1 METATLDDF
10 MAWNDQLAAAVEAGV
25 PVDLGLTSGTGD
37 VAAALEKINAVVA
50 RRTSQGATLA
60 AAIEAEEQVLPSAY
74 RSLMKLSLS
83 SGTPTT
89 GLALSNRVGRNID
102 RTWDAG
108 RLALLY
114 PVLVC
119 CVAFLGLAGFC
130 LYFVPVLDET
140 YASLGVK
147 KGTGLRLI
155 ESVRQAMPYWAIIF
169 PVGLIAA
176 GIWVRR
182 KSRPLQQRRRELVLD
197 WIPGVS
203 RAMFYERAAI
213 FAETMAG
220 LLETGITFGD
230 ALRAAA
236 GVWNDR
242 SLYDLTVAFAF
253 ATEKRQ
259 ASESGGEFGRRL
271 PPFLRWALLDSEQTT
286 GRVCALRTAA
296 NVCRRAAL
304 RRQNRL
310 RIVLPLLV
318 AILIGG
324 TATLLYGLALFV
336 PVIELLRGLAVQ
348 YSS

>member
-1 METATLDDF
+1 MEPATLDDF
-10 MAWNDQLAAAVEAGV
+10 MAWNDQLAAAVDAGV

-37 VAAALEKINAVVA
+37 VAAALEKINTLVA
-50 RRTSQGATLA
+50 RRTSQGTTLVA
-60 AAIEAEEQVLPSAY
+60 ALEAEEPVLPPAY

-89 GLALSNRVGRNID
+89 GLALSNRVGRNVD
-102 RTWDAG
+102 RAWDAG
-108 RLALLY
+108 KLALLY
-114 PVLVC
+114 PAVVC
-119 CVAFLGLAGFC
+119 CVAFLGLVGFC

-140 YASLGVK
+140 YARLGVK
-147 KGTGLRLI
+147 KGAGLKLL
-155 ESVRQAMPYWAIIF
+155 ESVNQTMPYWALIF
-169 PVGLIAA
+169 PAGLIAT

-182 KSRPLQQRRRELVLD
+182 KSRPLDERRRERMLD

-203 RAMFYERAAI
+203 RAMFYERAAV

-220 LLETGITFGD
+220 LLETGVAFGD
-230 ALRAAA
+230 ALRTAA

-242 SLYDLTVAFAF
+242 SLYDLTLAFAF

-259 ASESGGEFGRRL
+259 ASETGGEFGRRL
-271 PPFLRWALLDSEQTT
+271 PPLLRWALLDSEQTT
-286 GRVCALRTAA
+286 GRVCALKTAA
-296 NVCRRAAL
+296 DVYRRAAT

-318 AILIGG
+318 AVLIGG

-348 YSS
+348 HSS